1 MSLVQFNI
9 ETEPYNS
16 RTNQIALKLVIN
28 NTGTEKINIISLT
41 PNVPLGVEIQEKKD
55 SFQESAK
62 EKIMDLCLQLTEIL
76 NNHLIIKYEDIKKEI
91 IDANREMFKQ
101 LLSLSPKN
109 VLGMYIAIIKPL
121 MMSDQMKRINSR
133 IDATKFKIKNLED
146 AKWAYDKWLSN
157 LNNDAIERN
166 LYEGKLDQL
175 KRLES
180 KMNENEPS
188 ALAVIEPSSS
198 YTRSYVITFK
208 RRLFSQK
215 IFNITLDGIYT
226 EDNSTRQFRGTV
238 SEPITISPR
247 SSALTL
253 LAIFASILG
262 SILKY
267 NLEHPNNNTEIVK
280 YVDGLLTNLTTGNGI
295 SSVIVA
301 LIFFNIYEHINF
313 GDFGKNIKQPP
324 NWQVALLIGILSGL
338 MVDKIVKALNV
349 FIGI

>member
-9 ETEPYNS
+9 ETEPYNNRS
-16 RTNQIALKLVIN
+16 NQIALKLIIN
-28 NTGTEKINIISLT
+28 NTSNEKINLISLT
-41 PNVPLGVEIQEKKD
+41 PNVPIGVEIEERKN

-76 NNHLIIKYEDIKKEI
+76 NSHLYIKYEEIRKEI
-91 IDANREMFKQ
+91 IDANKD
-101 LLSLSPKN
+101 LLNQILSFSTKN
-109 VLGMYIAIIKPL
+109 VFGLYMGIMKPSL
-121 MMSDQMKRINSR
+121 MSSQMKRIHSR
-133 IDATKFKIKNLED
+133 IDSTTFKIQNIED
-146 AKWAYDKWLSN
+146 ANWAYDKWFAE
-157 LNNDAIERN
+157 LNNEAIEKN
-166 LYEGKLDQL
+166 LYQGKLEQL

-180 KMNENEPS
+180 KMNENES
-188 ALAVIEPSSS
+188 NALAVIEPSSS

-226 EDNSTRQFRGTV
+226 EDTANSQFRGTV

-247 SSALTL
+247 SSSLTL
-253 LAIFASILG
+253 LAVFASVLG
-262 SILKY
+262 STLKY
-267 NLEHPNNNTEIVK
+267 NLEHPENTQFVK
-280 YVDGLLTNLTTGNGI
+280 YIDGLLTNLTTGYGI
-295 SSVIVA
+295 SSIIVA

-349 FIGI
+349 FVGI